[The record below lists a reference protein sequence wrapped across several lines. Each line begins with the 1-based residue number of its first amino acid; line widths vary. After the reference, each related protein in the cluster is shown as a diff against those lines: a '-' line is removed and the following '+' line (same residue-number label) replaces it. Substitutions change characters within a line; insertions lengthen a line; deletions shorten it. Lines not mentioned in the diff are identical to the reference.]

1 MVTSFKKTK
10 PKLDPIT
17 NEIVQPSSVEHFKLL
32 GVWVSNSMQWKYY
45 MEHIIWSRFS
55 QTTSAKTTETW
66 RCCRRFYSYD
76 LQVCWQAIVSVNE
89 YGYIAWHNATLV

>member
-17 NEIVQPSSVEHFKLL
+17 NEIVQPSSVEHLNYL
-32 GVWVSNSMQWKYY
+32 GCGFQIACNGNITWNTLY
-45 MEHIIWSRFS
+45 E
-55 QTTSAKTTETW
+55 TTETW
-66 RCCRRFYSYD
+66 RCCRRLYSYD